1 MTRKGAKAMTAT
13 SATGECARSPR
24 SANIRGFTLI
34 ELLVALAIMVLIA
47 AALPIALGRMLP
59 GRRLT
64 VAADQLVTDLQWL
77 QAQSIR
83 SRTPGQLTLLPEGYQ
98 MEVGPSERRVTI
110 APTTQIHLRARADER
125 ELQRLTFFPDG
136 TAVPALLAVA
146 DSGRRVDLE
155 VRMLTGRVS
164 RVH

>member
-1 MTRKGAKAMTAT
+1 
-13 SATGECARSPR
+13 
-24 SANIRGFTLI
+24 LI

-64 VAADQLVTDLQWL
+64 VAADQLVTNLQWL
-77 QAQSIR
+77 QAESIR
-83 SRTPGQLTLLPEGYQ
+83 DRAPGQLTLLPDGYR
-98 MEVGPSERRVTI
+98 MEVGPSERRVII
-110 APTTQIHLRARADER
+110 AETTQIHLGDPAGER

-164 RVH
+164 KIQ